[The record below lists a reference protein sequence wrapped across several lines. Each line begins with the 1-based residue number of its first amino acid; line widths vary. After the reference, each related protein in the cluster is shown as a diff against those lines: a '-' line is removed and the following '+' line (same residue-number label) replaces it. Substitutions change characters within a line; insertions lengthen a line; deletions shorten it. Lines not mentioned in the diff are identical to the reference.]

1 MIFFNLVGV
10 FTTRRFIRSCA
21 QGATIKYCRF
31 IDQFAC
37 AVFFAVQCQIRLI
50 YSVCFIAILTFCCKE
65 KNEKDQNIN
74 LAIEHV
80 CYSCNA
86 ECQNGSFACNS
97 FIQMFPQ
104 FVINK
109 IAEGCSR
116 IVLEFVRNVSPFMI
130 KNLNGNIVKRLKLRH
145 EFLKTW
151 S

>member
-1 MIFFNLVGV
+1 M
-10 FTTRRFIRSCA
+10 FISSCA

-50 YSVCFIAILTFCCKE
+50 YSVCFTAILTFCCKE

-80 CYSCNA
+80 CCSCNA
-86 ECQNGSFACNS
+86 KCQNGYFACNS
-97 FIQMFPQ
+97 FIQMFAQ
-104 FVINK
+104 VVIDK